1 MHKKELS
8 TMCVKLLVFLYSLKN
23 GLKGYTI
30 NSLSDLI
37 YGQSRKG
44 EEIRLK
50 KSDLNYMLCFMS

>member
-1 MHKKELS
+1 
-8 TMCVKLLVFLYSLKN
+8 MCVKLLVFLYSLKN